1 MVLCFVGPFILLVFS
16 MADPHQSKDKRLYMC
31 VGIALTAIEVLAI
44 PLFLLSMHVIRPRLR
59 KWWEAEERDDEYD
72 FIEDEA
78 SPA

>member
-1 MVLCFVGPFILLVFS
+1 
-16 MADPHQSKDKRLYMC
+16 MC